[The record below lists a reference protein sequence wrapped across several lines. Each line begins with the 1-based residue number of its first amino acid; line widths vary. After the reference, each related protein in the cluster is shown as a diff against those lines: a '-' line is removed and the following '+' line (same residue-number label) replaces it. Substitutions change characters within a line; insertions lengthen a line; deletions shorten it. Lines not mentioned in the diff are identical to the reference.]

1 MNTKHSFWNRLFAAL
16 LLAVM
21 LVTQTTTA
29 FAVEDSSE
37 STEPSTVQAQD
48 SDTGA
53 EEAGEGTDTPEDES
67 PSEGPETALQTV
79 SSLEELLQAIEQA
92 EAGSIDAETA
102 AEHADLFAEWAFPVG
117 YTVGQIRR
125 YNGTLYKC
133 VQAHT
138 SQADWTPD
146 TASSLW
152 SKTSDPAEEW
162 PEWSQPVGAHDAYS
176 KGAKVSHKEKH
187 WISMVDSNVWEPG
200 VYGWEESTDGV

>member
-29 FAVEDSSE
+29 FAVEDSPE
-37 STEPSTVQAQD
+37 PTEPSTVQAQD

-187 WISMVDSNVWEPG
+187 WISTVDSNVWEPG